1 MFLWRRNDG
10 KQASVCFTDLV
21 ALLYWRNGRAK
32 MGKLTRGWAGCPE
45 PQPCALTLDF
55 PIWISQASGGSKG
68 SVPQTRKHSLQWP
81 GGGIAVVVLPPWP
94 ELHLSWPLLRKAV
107 GVRAEQKG
115 RGCPRLGEEVVSK
128 DVWEGEGGEGV
139 VQGWAGHKRGVW
151 ESSQDAEESVEKKEI
166 VLTLL
171 Q

>member
-1 MFLWRRNDG
+1 MFPWRRNDG

-55 PIWISQASGGSKG
+55 PTWVSQASGGSKV

-81 GGGIAVVVLPPWP
+81 GGGIAVAVLSPWP
-94 ELHLSWPLLRKAV
+94 ELHLSWPLLRKGV

-139 VQGWAGHKRGVW
+139 VQGWVGHKRGVW
-151 ESSQDAEESVEKKEI
+151 ESSQDAEESVRKKK
-166 VLTLL
+166 
-171 Q
+171 